1 MTVLGLFTI
10 PLLFSVRKMVDSP
23 CFNQTNHTNRTGEI
37 NQMNRTDQT
46 NQIDLRD
53 YWRIIVKHRKLIVT
67 FFLVVVTTVAIHSLT
82 MIPVYQS
89 TAQILIERANPNVLR
104 AEEMFVIDP
113 TGQDFYQTQYKIL
126 ESRALAR
133 EVVKRLN
140 LAEHPEFKG
149 IEEEPGFFS
158 YIKDTKSTIM
168 GKIKGLFKFMKPSR
182 PEFDE
187 KEYFETTG
195 SVPGMESHDDS
206 WVVGAFLGRLNIEP
220 TRNSR
225 LVNISFES
233 TYPKL
238 CALVA
243 NALVKAYIDW
253 NLSLRLK
260 GQQEASL
267 FLSEQ
272 VKETR
277 RKLAAT
283 ELALQQYR
291 EKYGVAII
299 SSRVGGKSGYS
310 QDLSRQK
317 LIHVSTQLLDAT
329 NKRIEAEI
337 KYKKALNLLKNP
349 EKADSIPEV
358 VSSPVIISIKANEI
372 GLLREKAEKSE
383 KFGQKHPIMV
393 ALNQEIN
400 NLRKQKNQEIKNI
413 VSSMK
418 TNYEV
423 ALSQERTL
431 QNALGLSQN
440 ETINRDKIAIQYQV
454 LQQEVDS
461 NRQLYDMLLKRLKET
476 NVFEEN
482 RTINIHVVDYAEVP
496 KSPVKPKPK
505 RDILLAVIV
514 GLFMGVGMA
523 FFIEYLDNTVKNPE
537 DLEKFFQ
544 LPYLGPI
551 PRYDMKNHDSA
562 RAELIVLNEPRSSAS
577 EAYRTLHTGL
587 LFSTPDHSPR
597 SVLITS
603 STSREGKT
611 ITCANLAVVMAQ
623 FGSKVLLLDTDMRK
637 PRLHSIFG
645 VKNEQGMSNLLV
657 GEGKWKDFRIKTG
670 ITNLDFIPSGP
681 ISPNPA
687 ELLGSERMQNLMNEF
702 GKEYDRI
709 VMDSAPVA
717 PVTDPVILSRLVD
730 GVILI
735 IHAGITKRDIIR
747 NGIRQLKDIQAPI
760 LGAVLNNIDI
770 GKGSYY
776 YYQDYHSY
784 YAEDGDRKKKKHKKR
799 T

>member
-1 MTVLGLFTI
+1 
-10 PLLFSVRKMVDSP
+10 
-23 CFNQTNHTNRTGEI
+23 
-37 NQMNRTDQT
+37 MNRTDQT

-67 FFLVVVTTVAIHSLT
+67 FFLVVVTTVAIHTFT
-82 MIPVYQS
+82 MIPVYRS
-89 TAQILIERANPNVLR
+89 TAQILIERTNPNVLR

-140 LAEHPEFKG
+140 LTEHPEFKG

-158 YIKDTKSTIM
+158 YIKGLKSTIM

-182 PEFDE
+182 PEFNE
-187 KEYFETTG
+187 EEYFGTTK
-195 SVPGMESHDDS
+195 SIPGMESHDDS
-206 WVVGAFLGRLNIEP
+206 WLVGAFLGRLNIGP
-220 TRNSR
+220 IRNSR

-238 CALVA
+238 SARGA
-243 NALVKAYIDW
+243 NALVKAYTDW
-253 NLSLRLK
+253 NLGLRLK

-267 FLSEQ
+267 FLDKQ
-272 VKETR
+272 VKEVK
-277 RKLAAT
+277 RKLEAS
-283 ELALQQYR
+283 EIALQQYR

-299 SSRVGGKSGYS
+299 ASQTGKNRAYG

-317 LIHVSTQLLDAT
+317 LIQVSTQLLDVT
-329 NKRIEAEI
+329 NKRIEAKI
-337 KYKKALNLLKNP
+337 KYKKALELLKNP
-349 EKADSIPEV
+349 AKADSIPEV
-358 VSSPVIISIKANEI
+358 VSSPVIISIKENEI

-393 ALNQEIN
+393 ALNREIE
-400 NLRKQKNQEIKNI
+400 NLRKQKFQEIKNI

-423 ALSQERTL
+423 ALSQERSL
-431 QNALGLSQN
+431 QRSLGLSQD
-440 ETINRDKIAIQYQV
+440 ETISRDKIAIQYQV

-482 RTINIHVVDYAEVP
+482 RTINIHVIDYAETP
-496 KSPVKPKPK
+496 KSPVKPKLK
-505 RDILLAVIV
+505 RNLFLAVIV

-523 FFIEYLDNTVKNPE
+523 FFIEYLDNTIKNPE
-537 DLEKFFQ
+537 DLERFFKF
-544 LPYLGPI
+544 PYLGPVPHFDI
-551 PRYDMKNHDSA
+551 KNPDSVWP
-562 RAELIVLNEPRSSAS
+562 ELIVLNEPRSSAS
-577 EAYRTLHTGL
+577 EAYRGLRTGV
-587 LFSTPDHSPR
+587 LFSTPGHSPR

-603 STSREGKT
+603 PAVGEGKT
-611 ITCANLAVVMAQ
+611 ITCANLAAVMAQ
-623 FGSKVLLLDTDMRK
+623 SGSKVLLLDTDMRR
-637 PRLHSIFG
+637 PRLHRIFG

-657 GEGKWKDFRIKTG
+657 GEGEWKNFRIKTA

-687 ELLGSERMQNLMNEF
+687 ELVGSERMQNLMNEF

-717 PVTDPVILSRLVD
+717 AVTDPVLLSCLVD
-730 GVILI
+730 GVILVIRAGVTNKNI
-735 IHAGITKRDIIR
+735 IA
-747 NGIRQLKDIQAPI
+747 NGIRQLKDIQTPI

-770 GKGSYY
+770 RKGGYC

-784 YAEDGDRKKKKHKKR
+784 YAEDSGRKKKKHKKR